1 MSPNLQEN
9 LTPLEANILA
19 FFVGGA
25 AQDLVIAGRFFPRT
39 EVVNNIDDKMQMAT
53 RRFGFKVKSKTR
65 PAAVAFVDHMIEK
78 GAWST
83 KAQDFGGTMH
93 QFQPEVFRSELQAM
107 ADADPIVQEAKA
119 ASETFWTDR
128 FAELTGA

>member
-1 MSPNLQEN
+1 MSADSSDS

-19 FFVGGA
+19 FFLGGA
-25 AQDLVIAGRFFPRT
+25 AQDLVIAGRYFPRT
-39 EVVNNIDDKMQMAT
+39 EVVNNIDDKMQMAV

-65 PAAVAFVDHMIEK
+65 PAAIAFVDRMIET

-93 QFQPEVFRSELQAM
+93 QFQPDIFRREVKVMQ
-107 ADADPIVQEAKA
+107 DADPIVQEAKDGGD
-119 ASETFWTDR
+119 TFWADR
-128 FAELTGA
+128 FAQLTAA

>member
-1 MSPNLQEN
+1 MSLN
-9 LTPLEANILA
+9 PLEANILA
-19 FFVGGA
+19 FFIGGA

-39 EVVNNIDDKMQMAT
+39 EVVNNIDDKMQMAV

-65 PAAVAFVDHMIEK
+65 PAAIAFVDHMIEV

-93 QFQPEVFRSELQAM
+93 QFQPDNFRRELNVM
-107 ADADPIVQEAKA
+107 VDADPIAQEAKA
-119 ASETFWTDR
+119 GRETFWTDR
-128 FAELTGA
+128 FAELIAA